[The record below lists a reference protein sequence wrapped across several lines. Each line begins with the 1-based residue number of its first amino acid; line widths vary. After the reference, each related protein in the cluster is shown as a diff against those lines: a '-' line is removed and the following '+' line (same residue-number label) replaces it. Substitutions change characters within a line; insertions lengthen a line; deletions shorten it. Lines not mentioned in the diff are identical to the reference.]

1 MSDTPYNHPAIDAIL
16 DAIEGWETA
25 DLDSDAPIHGAVGFI
40 NRLAERGF
48 SIEGEDI
55 EADEPA
61 PKPKPVN
68 PHYERIP
75 KKYRGSVVV
84 IMDLPAAAGWP
95 GTLGRSRKVQYM
107 EVDTRRG
114 EITVDMDYPE
124 PDPYYAFNRSTPLP
138 ASTSM
143 YWTFRQPRNITWFA
157 EPHPMVAKAG
167 KAGKLLR
174 RARKAARTGE

>member
-1 MSDTPYNHPAIDAIL
+1 MSDTYNHPAIDAII

-55 EADEPA
+55 EADDEPA

-75 KKYRGSVVV
+75 KKYRGSVVI
-84 IMDLPAAAGWP
+84 IMDLPSAAGWP
-95 GTLGRSRKVQYM
+95 SIDGRSRTVQYM

-124 PDPYYAFNRSTPLP
+124 PDPYYAFNRSTSPP
-138 ASTSM
+138 PSAYT
-143 YWTFRQPRNITWFA
+143 WTFRQPRNITWFY

-167 KAGKLLR
+167 KLLS

>member
-1 MSDTPYNHPAIDAIL
+1 MSDTYNHPAI

-55 EADEPA
+55 EADDEPA
-61 PKPKPVN
+61 PKPKAVN

-75 KKYRGSVVV
+75 KKYRGSVVI

-95 GTLGRSRKVQYM
+95 GIDGRSRTVQYM

-124 PDPYYAFNRSTPLP
+124 PDPYYAFNRSTSPP
-138 ASTSM
+138 PSAYT
-143 YWTFRQPRNITWFA
+143 WTFRQPRNIRWFY

-167 KAGKLLR
+167 KLLS

>member
-1 MSDTPYNHPAIDAIL
+1 MSDTYNHPAIDAII

-75 KKYRGSVVV
+75 KKYRGSVVI

-95 GTLGRSRKVQYM
+95 SIDGRSRTVQYM

-124 PDPYYAFNRSTPLP
+124 PDLYDYAYERISS
-138 ASTSM
+138 STSPPPSTST
-143 YWTFRQPRNITWFA
+143 WTFHRPRNITRLA
-157 EPHPMVAKAG
+157 EPHPMVA